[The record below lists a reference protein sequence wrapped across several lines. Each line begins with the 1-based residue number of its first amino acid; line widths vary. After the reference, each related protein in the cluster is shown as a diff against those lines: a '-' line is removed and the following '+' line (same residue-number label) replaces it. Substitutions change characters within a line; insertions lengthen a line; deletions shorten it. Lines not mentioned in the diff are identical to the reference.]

1 MPARMKQRA
10 TWAPPGSTSSAS
22 APFTTYED
30 PHSLQEE
37 FSAMPSRPG
46 KLARSISRPFSD
58 VRNYL
63 RVSLHKERG
72 IDSEKAKALN
82 EQRRRSGGVGP
93 SCFDEVAATEEEVV
107 HAPIAS
113 TSHSTL
119 PSPTEETPG
128 FIPEPSSA
136 GGHSDPYSSLGL
148 SGKRPE
154 WDSLLPSPSSP
165 DTSLPSSPDESAP
178 SPPLRT
184 PPRPS
189 SAELSASP
197 DGQARWKGKARAQH
211 PVLVETCPTPPSSA
225 KYRPGSRQRSI
236 MNPSGLGI
244 DVAEFDYDAYGPEEE
259 DEDRVETLEED
270 DPNDWDPY
278 TRRPSGEFTLPLSS
292 SASAS
297 ALPFPSDLVVESL
310 LSSQPSTSS
319 FASPHSSPRRYRT
332 PNHQPRDRDFTPPL
346 AHLRPVRKSEILASP
361 ALSNR
366 RPTAQ
371 ELRAKASN
379 STLFSWDLAHLPAPN
394 TPREKPFKVGLR
406 SLLMPSFALG
416 GGKGSGKYGDAFGPV
431 ERQVASPVTGER
443 AETVRSIGGGLG
455 RTLSSRTAKVRRSI
469 GAWSMRSRKE
479 ETAPKEELEDWV
491 ALVIAE

>member
-1 MPARMKQRA
+1 MKHELLAVKEVKQRRRGEA
-10 TWAPPGSTSSAS
+10 TAERVQIGIGLNVMHASNLESSTHVALLLRVRQSNAGLCSFRLVVAALHHLRGPTITTGGIRRNALQARQACTVSLSREFSHPEAFFQQNRPLTSSDCCS
-22 APFTTYED
+22 AI
-30 PHSLQEE
+30 HQQ
-37 FSAMPSRPG
+37 
-46 KLARSISRPFSD
+46 PFSD

-72 IDSEKAKALN
+72 IDSEKVKALN

-93 SCFDEVAATEEEVV
+93 SCFDEVAAGQAEVF

-113 TSHSTL
+113 TSRSTL
-119 PSPTEETPG
+119 PSLTDEAPSL
-128 FIPEPSSA
+128 IPQPSSA

-165 DTSLPSSPDESAP
+165 GTSLPSSPDEPASLGP
-178 SPPLRT
+178 SPSLQT

-189 SAELSASP
+189 SAELPASLA
-197 DGQARWKGKARAQH
+197 GQPRWKGKARAQH

-244 DVAEFDYDAYGPEEE
+244 DVAEFEYDAYGAEEE
-259 DEDRVETLEED
+259 EVEELEEE

-278 TRRPSGEFTLPLSS
+278 SRRPSSEFTLPLQS

-319 FASPHSSPRRYRT
+319 FAFPHSSPHRYRG
-332 PNHQPRDRDFTPPL
+332 PHNRPRDRDFTPPL

-366 RPTAQ
+366 RPTTQ

-406 SLLMPSFALG
+406 SLLMPS
-416 GGKGSGKYGDAFGPV
+416 
-431 ERQVASPVTGER
+431 
-443 AETVRSIGGGLG
+443 
-455 RTLSSRTAKVRRSI
+455 
-469 GAWSMRSRKE
+469 
-479 ETAPKEELEDWV
+479 
-491 ALVIAE
+491 